1 MEVNER
7 FISVVQL
14 RRDRKGP
21 VLGGFAREQL
31 PPGTVTAAGVAN
43 AKQFHASVIGA
54 LQAAKA
60 GRVNVCMSV
69 TGDLVDIR
77 NLQLPPVP
85 RGEMERAVRWELKQ
99 WVSFAKGADDDLI
112 LDFALLDHPEPTPA
126 AGLSAEGPR
135 GTVDVVAVSAP
146 RRFVYGFLTPL
157 HNNRVFPEIMDIAG
171 FSLPWAVPKPGGVGY
186 IHLGPGFIQIM
197 FVDNGSYRLS
207 RQVPVNLA
215 AVLDSP
221 DLPRLD
227 QAYASMDPD
236 EDGTAKVLRDVI
248 ISVNQTLEHFR
259 VQMRVYDVAELIGSL
274 IVSGDG
280 ALLPGMIA
288 LIERETGLPTGPAL
302 PVIGPQSDSLPESE
316 APAYAVAVG
325 LAQRGL
331 ADL

>member
-1 MEVNER
+1 M
-7 FISVVQL
+7 
-14 RRDRKGP
+14 
-21 VLGGFAREQL
+21 LGGFAREPL
-31 PPGTVTAAGVAN
+31 PSGAVTAAGVAN
-43 AKQFHASVIGA
+43 SKQFQTSVASA

-85 RGEMERAVRWELKQ
+85 RAEMERAVRWELKQ
-99 WVSFAKGADDDLI
+99 WVSFAKGADEDLI
-112 LDFALLDHPEPTPA
+112 LDFATLDHPEPTPA
-126 AGLSAEGPR
+126 GGNIPGDGPR

-157 HNNRVFPEIMDIAG
+157 HNNRLFPEVMDIAG

-197 FVDNGSYRLS
+197 FVDNGSYKLS

-215 AVLDSP
+215 AVLDQP
-221 DLPRLD
+221 GLPRLD

-236 EDGTAKVLRDVI
+236 ADETAKALRDVI

-274 IVSGDG
+274 VVSGDG
-280 ALLPGMIA
+280 ALLPGMVA
-288 LIERETGLPTGPAL
+288 LIERETGLPSQPAL
-302 PVIGPQSDSLPESE
+302 PVIGPHSGSLPEGE

-331 ADL
+331 AEL